1 MEKKKAQAVSNA
13 KEALSSAQSVEA
25 LASAAAKEVNTA
37 EGVSANSMVL
47 TGAGREPKVIGAIFE
62 LNEGQT
68 SGVIEGSSAA
78 YVVNVTSKQVPSL
91 DNLDEATRQQIRT
104 RLEGEIN
111 QKFGAIWL
119 EQLKQEAEIVDNR
132 SRLIQS

>member
-1 MEKKKAQAVSNA
+1 LASNPT
-13 KEALSSAQSVEA
+13 VEA
-25 LASAAAKEVNTA
+25 LAAATEKEIITA
-37 EGVSANSMVL
+37 EGLAASSVVL
-47 TGAGREPKVIGAIFE
+47 TRAGREPKVIGAIFE
-62 LNEGQT
+62 LEEGET
-68 SGVIEGSSAA
+68 SGVIEGNSAA
-78 YVVNVTSKQVPSL
+78 YIVNVTSKQTPSL

-119 EQLKQEAEIVDNR
+119 EQLKKEADIVDNR